1 MIKIIFLVLIPALL
15 IAQIKP
21 LDIQNY
27 ADCNDRLQLE
37 VRRTIGPTNNP
48 VGYGN
53 YLEFEGN
60 QLGDTLFMQKESHS
74 VWYEFRPKAK
84 GDLLIEIEPIDSLD
98 DYDFSIY
105 EYTDSNFCK
114 DVYSKKLKPVRTNF
128 SRNII
133 ALKGKTGLSMQASN
147 ARVAAGVQAAYS
159 KSLTVQKEKSYI
171 LFLNNVY
178 DHGSGHYLHF
188 DYAIR
193 LNLQGNVQE
202 IGSQQSIQASIS
214 LTDIESGNILAQTT
228 SDSLTGDYQLDFVC
242 TKSRMNS
249 PLQLEVFKDGYVFK
263 DTLLTAFKI
272 ATEMRGI
279 RLKSR
284 IKKLQK
290 GARFVVSNIIFH
302 GNSPQPLQRSLP
314 SLKSLF
320 KTMKRN
326 KNLKI
331 TIEGH
336 TNGCNNG
343 IDYSQRLSDARAQTV
358 YNFLVEHQIDLQRL
372 QFKGFGCQHML
383 HSVGGPMQHLNRR
396 VEIEIIEL

>member
-1 MIKIIFLVLIPALL
+1 
-15 IAQIKP
+15 
-21 LDIQNY
+21 
-27 ADCNDRLQLE
+27 
-37 VRRTIGPTNNP
+37 
-48 VGYGN
+48 
-53 YLEFEGN
+53 
-60 QLGDTLFMQKESHS
+60 
-74 VWYEFRPKAK
+74 
-84 GDLLIEIEPIDSLD
+84 
-98 DYDFSIY
+98 
-105 EYTDSNFCK
+105 
-114 DVYSKKLKPVRTNF
+114 
-128 SRNII
+128 
-133 ALKGKTGLSMQASN
+133 MQASN

-284 IKKLQK
+284 IKNFRK
-290 GARFVVSNIIFH
+290 GHV
-302 GNSPQPLQRSLP
+302 LL
-314 SLKSLF
+314 
-320 KTMKRN
+320 
-326 KNLKI
+326 
-331 TIEGH
+331 
-336 TNGCNNG
+336 
-343 IDYSQRLSDARAQTV
+343 
-358 YNFLVEHQIDLQRL
+358 
-372 QFKGFGCQHML
+372 
-383 HSVGGPMQHLNRR
+383 
-396 VEIEIIEL
+396 